1 MKLKWK
7 MSKKQKAFIES
18 TADEVLFGGAAGG
31 GKSYAQLM
39 DAFIYATKYPKS
51 KQLMLR
57 RTYSELEKSLIRV
70 HLDMYPTS
78 IYRYNSTAHSG
89 KFTNGSIIDF
99 GYLDTKADL
108 LQYQSAEYDV
118 IRFDE
123 LTHFTEDVYTYMLSR
138 IRGANDFPKAVKS
151 STNPGSV
158 GHYWVKARFID
169 PAPPFEMWT
178 TDAGTSRVFIPALVQ
193 ENKMLMEKDPN
204 YLKRLENLTEKDKQ
218 ALLYGNWD
226 IYEGQYFTEWRAEVH
241 VIKPFEIPK
250 HWKKYFTMD
259 YGLDM
264 LAGYV
269 IAVDTY
275 GRAYVTKEV
284 YKPNLI
290 ISAAAAEIKQLCA
303 GEDISHYYAPPDM
316 WNRRQDTGKSVAE
329 IFLENGIM
337 LTKSNN
343 DRVHGWFTL
352 KEYLKVF
359 TDETGQKT
367 ANLVFFENCRNA
379 IRCIPALT
387 FDDKNPNDVADKPH
401 ELTHAPDAIRYFAS
415 ARPTAAYVPVEE
427 DDSLSYEAQIEN
439 FINF

>member
-18 TADEVLFGGAAGG
+18 TATEVLFGGAAGG

-51 KQLMLR
+51 KQLIFR
-57 RTYSELEKSLIRV
+57 RTFPELEKSLIRV
-70 HLDMYPTS
+70 HLDLYPQS
-78 IYRYNSTAHSG
+78 IYKYNSSAHSG
-89 KFTNGSIIDF
+89 RFANGSIIDF
-99 GYLDTKADL
+99 GYLDREMDVLK
-108 LQYQSAEYDV
+108 YQSAEYDV

-123 LTHFTEDVYTYMLSR
+123 LTHFTETMYRYMMSR
-138 IRGANDFPKAVKS
+138 IRGANDYPKSVKS
-151 STNPGSV
+151 STNPGGI
-158 GHYWVKARFID
+158 GHYWVKERFID
-169 PAPPFEMWT
+169 VCVDGKYE
-178 TDAGTSRVFIPALVQ
+178 DKNGSREFIPATVF
-193 ENKMLMEKDPN
+193 ENKMLMGKDPD
-204 YLKRLENLTEKDKQ
+204 YIKRLENLSEKDKQ

-226 IYEGQYFTEWRAEVH
+226 IYDGQYFTEWRKEVH
-241 VIKPFEIPK
+241 VVRPFVIPK
-250 HWKKYFTMD
+250 HWKKYFCMD

-284 YKPNLI
+284 YEPNLI
-290 ISAAAAEIKQLCA
+290 ISAAAAKIKELCA
-303 GEDISHYYAPPDM
+303 GDEIAAYYAPPDM

-337 LTKSNN
+337 LIKSNN
-343 DRVHGWFTL
+343 DRVHGWLTM

-359 TDETGQKT
+359 EDETGQKT
-367 ANLVFFENCRNA
+367 ANLVIFENCRNL
-379 IRCIPALT
+379 IRCLPALT

-401 ELTHAPDAIRYFAS
+401 ELTHAPDAIRYFVS
-415 ARPTAAYVPVEE
+415 ARPMPAYVAPPVE
-427 DDSLSYEAQIEN
+427 DDGISYEAQIDN

>member
-1 MKLKWK
+1 MKLKWN

-70 HLDMYPTS
+70 HLEMYPTA
-78 IYRYNSTAHSG
+78 IYKYNSTAHSG
-89 KFTNGSIIDF
+89 RFTNGSIIDF

-169 PAPPFEMWT
+169 PAPPFEQWT

-204 YLKRLENLTEKDKQ
+204 YLKRLENLSEKDKQ

-226 IYEGQYFTEWRAEVH
+226 IYEGQYFTDR
-241 VIKPFEIPK
+241 
-250 HWKKYFTMD
+250 
-259 YGLDM
+259 
-264 LAGYV
+264 
-269 IAVDTY
+269 
-275 GRAYVTKEV
+275 
-284 YKPNLI
+284 
-290 ISAAAAEIKQLCA
+290 
-303 GEDISHYYAPPDM
+303 
-316 WNRRQDTGKSVAE
+316 KSV
-329 IFLENGIM
+329 
-337 LTKSNN
+337 
-343 DRVHGWFTL
+343 V
-352 KEYLKVF
+352 
-359 TDETGQKT
+359 
-367 ANLVFFENCRNA
+367 
-379 IRCIPALT
+379 
-387 FDDKNPNDVADKPH
+387 
-401 ELTHAPDAIRYFAS
+401 
-415 ARPTAAYVPVEE
+415 
-427 DDSLSYEAQIEN
+427 
-439 FINF
+439 